1 MVTKF
6 TGSINDQVFDDVD
19 KFNTYVDKLRSSET
33 PIYHMEYKVE
43 TAPETASENA
53 VCAKQEVVERET
65 YTTPKLIERFSP
77 ISIAR
82 RLERD
87 RLDLDEDSLGSLLD
101 DLYSELSEVEIND
114 NDRGDIESQFQ
125 RDIDFLDEL
134 AFVGHGSMDNMD
146 FEHNQYESTVK
157 YTMERL
163 RSLRDKVIAEIDKEI
178 TLVDSEYL
186 QRTMEYQA
194 ERNKLQER
202 AEKDSLLAD
211 YGRKCNRT
219 IIAKLQPQAGRCLE
233 R

>member
-6 TGSINDQVFDDVD
+6 TGSVNDQVFDDVER
-19 KFNTYVDKLRSSET
+19 FNTYVDKLRSSET

-43 TAPETASENA
+43 TAPENA
-53 VCAKQEVVERET
+53 VCAKQET

-114 NDRGDIESQFQ
+114 NDRRDIESQFQ

-134 AFVGHGSMDNMD
+134 IFVGRESIDRMDS
-146 FEHNQYESTVK
+146 EHNQYESTIK

-178 TLVDSEYL
+178 DAVDNEYL

-194 ERNKLQER
+194 ECNRLQER

>member
-6 TGSINDQVFDDVD
+6 TGSVNDQTFDDVD

-43 TAPETASENA
+43 TAPENA
-53 VCAKQEVVERET
+53 VCAKQET

-77 ISIAR
+77 LSIAR

-101 DLYSELSEVEIND
+101 DLYSELSEIEIND

-125 RDIDFLDEL
+125 RDIDFLDDL
-134 AFVGHGSMDNMD
+134 SITGLGSIDNMD

-163 RSLRDKVIAEIDKEI
+163 RSLRDRVIAEIDKEI

-186 QRTMEYQA
+186 QRTMEYQT
-194 ERNKLQER
+194 ERNNIQER

>member
-6 TGSINDQVFDDVD
+6 TGSVNDQVFDDAER
-19 KFNTYVDKLRSSET
+19 FNTYVDKLRSSGT

-43 TAPETASENA
+43 TIPENA
-53 VCAKQEVVERET
+53 VCAKQET

-114 NDRGDIESQFQ
+114 NDRGDIEAQFQ

-134 AFVGHGSMDNMD
+134 TFTGRELMDNMD
-146 FEHNQYESTVK
+146 SEHRQYERTVK
-157 YTMERL
+157 YTMEHL

-178 TLVDSEYL
+178 DAVDKEYL
-186 QRTMEYQA
+186 QRTMEYQV
-194 ERNKLQER
+194 ECNRLQER
-202 AEKDSLLAD
+202 AEKDDLLAD

>member
-6 TGSINDQVFDDVD
+6 TGSVNDQTFDDVER
-19 KFNTYVDKLRSSET
+19 FNTYVDKLRSSET
-33 PIYHMEYKVE
+33 PIYHMEYRI
-43 TAPETASENA
+43 ETASENA
-53 VCAKQEVVERET
+53 VCAKQET

-114 NDRGDIESQFQ
+114 NDRIDIESQFQ

-134 AFVGHGSMDNMD
+134 AFVGRESIDKMD
-146 FEHNQYESTVK
+146 FEHNQYERTVK

-163 RSLRDKVIAEIDKEI
+163 HSLRDKVIAEIDKEI
-178 TLVDSEYL
+178 DAVDNEYL
-186 QRTMEYQA
+186 QNTTKNQA

-219 IIAKLQPQAGRCLE
+219 IISKPQTGRCLE

>member
-6 TGSINDQVFDDVD
+6 TGSVNDQTFDDVD

-43 TAPETASENA
+43 TAPETVSENA
-53 VCAKQEVVERET
+53 VCAKQET

-77 ISIAR
+77 ISVTR

-87 RLDLDEDSLGSLLD
+87 RLDLDEDSLGDLLD
-101 DLYSELSEVEIND
+101 DLYSELSEVKIND
-114 NDRGDIESQFQ
+114 NDRKSIEDQFQ

-134 AFVGHGSMDNMD
+134 AFIGRGSVDNMD
-146 FEHNQYESTVK
+146 FEHNQYESTIK

-163 RSLRDKVIAEIDKEI
+163 QSLRNKVIAEIDKEI
-178 TLVDSEYL
+178 DAVDKEYL
-186 QRTMEYQA
+186 QRTTEYQA

>member
-6 TGSINDQVFDDVD
+6 TGSVNDQVFDDAD
-19 KFNTYVDKLRSSET
+19 KFNAYVAELRSLET

-43 TAPETASENA
+43 TAPENA
-53 VCAKQEVVERET
+53 VCAKQET

-114 NDRGDIESQFQ
+114 NDRIDIEDQFR

-134 AFVGHGSMDNMD
+134 SIVGLGSIDKMD

-163 RSLRDKVIAEIDKEI
+163 RSLRDRVITEIDKEI
-178 TLVDSEYL
+178 DAVDNEYL
-186 QRTMEYQA
+186 QRTTEYQA
-194 ERNKLQER
+194 ECNKLRER

-233 R
+233 K

>member
-6 TGSINDQVFDDVD
+6 TGSVNDQVFDDAD
-19 KFNTYVDKLRSSET
+19 KFNAYVAELRSLET

-43 TAPETASENA
+43 TAPENA
-53 VCAKQEVVERET
+53 VCAKQETVERET
-65 YTTPKLIERFSP
+65 YTTPKLLERFRP
-77 ISIAR
+77 FSIAR

-87 RLDLDEDSLGSLLD
+87 GLNLDEDALGDMLD

-114 NDRGDIESQFQ
+114 NDRRDIEAQFQ
-125 RDIDFLDEL
+125 KDIDFLDDL
-134 AFVGHGSMDNMD
+134 SSIGHESMSKMD
-146 FEHNQYESTVK
+146 SEHNQYESTIK

-163 RSLRDKVIAEIDKEI
+163 HSLRDKVIAEIDKEI
-178 TLVDSEYL
+178 DAVDNEYL
-186 QRTMEYQA
+186 QRTTEYQA

>member
-6 TGSINDQVFDDVD
+6 TGSVNDQVFDDAD
-19 KFNTYVDKLRSSET
+19 KFNAYVAELRSLET

-43 TAPETASENA
+43 TSPENV
-53 VCAKQEVVERET
+53 VCAKQET

-87 RLDLDEDSLGSLLD
+87 RLDLDEDSLGDMLD

-114 NDRGDIESQFQ
+114 NDRKDIESQFQ

-134 AFVGHGSMDNMD
+134 AFTGRELMDNMD
-146 FEHNQYESTVK
+146 SEHRQYERTVK

-178 TLVDSEYL
+178 DAVDKEYL

-194 ERNKLQER
+194 ECNKLQER
-202 AEKDSLLAD
+202 AEKDDLLAD

>member
-6 TGSINDQVFDDVD
+6 TGSVNDQVFDDAD
-19 KFNTYVDKLRSSET
+19 KFNAYVAELRSLET

-43 TAPETASENA
+43 TAPENVPENA
-53 VCAKQEVVERET
+53 VCAKQET

-114 NDRGDIESQFQ
+114 NDRIDIEDQFR

-134 AFVGHGSMDNMD
+134 SIVGLGSIDKMD

-163 RSLRDKVIAEIDKEI
+163 RSLRDRVIVEIDKEI
-178 TLVDSEYL
+178 DAVDNEYL
-186 QRTMEYQA
+186 QRTTEYQA
-194 ERNKLQER
+194 ECNKLRER

>member
-6 TGSINDQVFDDVD
+6 TGSVNDQVFDDVD

-33 PIYHMEYKVE
+33 PIYHMEYRIE

-53 VCAKQEVVERET
+53 VCAKQET

-87 RLDLDEDSLGSLLD
+87 RLDLDEDSLGDMLD

-114 NDRGDIESQFQ
+114 DDRRDIEAQFQ

-134 AFVGHGSMDNMD
+134 AFIGRESVDKMNS
-146 FEHNQYESTVK
+146 EHNQYESTVK
-157 YTMERL
+157 YAMERL
-163 RSLRDKVIAEIDKEI
+163 HSLRDKVIAEIDKEI
-178 TLVDSEYL
+178 DAVDNEYL
-186 QRTMEYQA
+186 QNTTKNQA

-202 AEKDSLLAD
+202 AEKDDLLAD

-219 IIAKLQPQAGRCLE
+219 IISKPQAGRCLE

>member
-6 TGSINDQVFDDVD
+6 TGSVNDQVFDDVD

-33 PIYHMEYKVE
+33 PIYHMEYRVE
-43 TAPETASENA
+43 TAPETTSENA
-53 VCAKQEVVERET
+53 VCAKQET

-87 RLDLDEDSLGSLLD
+87 RLDLDEDSLESLLD

-114 NDRGDIESQFQ
+114 NDRGGIEDQFQ

-134 AFVGHGSMDNMD
+134 AFTGRELMDNMD
-146 FEHNQYESTVK
+146 FEHRQYESTIK

-163 RSLRDKVIAEIDKEI
+163 HSLRDKVIAEIDKEI
-178 TLVDSEYL
+178 DAVDNEYL
-186 QRTMEYQA
+186 QNTTKNQA
-194 ERNKLQER
+194 ERNKIQER

-219 IIAKLQPQAGRCLE
+219 IIAKLQPQASRCLKG
-233 R
+233 

>member
-6 TGSINDQVFDDVD
+6 TGSVNDQTFDDVD

-43 TAPETASENA
+43 TAPETVSENA
-53 VCAKQEVVERET
+53 VCAKQET
-65 YTTPKLIERFSP
+65 YTTPKLVERFSP
-77 ISIAR
+77 ISVAR

-87 RLDLDEDSLGSLLD
+87 RLDLDEDSLGDLLD
-101 DLYSELSEVEIND
+101 DLYSELSEVKIND
-114 NDRGDIESQFQ
+114 NDRKSIEDQFQ

-134 AFVGHGSMDNMD
+134 AFIGHGSVDNMD
-146 FEHNQYESTVK
+146 FEHNQYESTIK
-157 YTMERL
+157 YTMEHL
-163 RSLRDKVIAEIDKEI
+163 RSLRNKVVAEIDKEI
-178 TLVDSEYL
+178 DAVDNEYL
-186 QRTMEYQA
+186 QRTTEYQA

-219 IIAKLQPQAGRCLE
+219 VISKPQTGRCLE

>member
-6 TGSINDQVFDDVD
+6 TGSVNDQVFDDAD
-19 KFNTYVDKLRSSET
+19 KFNAYVAELRSLET

-43 TAPETASENA
+43 TAPENA
-53 VCAKQEVVERET
+53 VCAKQKT

-114 NDRGDIESQFQ
+114 NDRIDIEDQFR

-134 AFVGHGSMDNMD
+134 SIVGLGSIDKMD

-163 RSLRDKVIAEIDKEI
+163 RSLRDRVIAEIDKEI
-178 TLVDSEYL
+178 DAVDNEYL
-186 QRTMEYQA
+186 QRTTEYQA
-194 ERNKLQER
+194 ECNKLRER

-233 R
+233 K

>member
-6 TGSINDQVFDDVD
+6 TGSVNDQVFDDVER
-19 KFNTYVDKLRSSET
+19 FNTYVDKLRSSET

-53 VCAKQEVVERET
+53 VCAKQET

-87 RLDLDEDSLGSLLD
+87 RLDLDEDSLGDMLD

-114 NDRGDIESQFQ
+114 NDRGGIEDQFQ

-134 AFVGHGSMDNMD
+134 SIIGRGSIDKMN
-146 FEHNQYESTVK
+146 FEHNQYESMVK

-163 RSLRDKVIAEIDKEI
+163 HSLRDKVIAEIDKEI
-178 TLVDSEYL
+178 DAVDKEYL

-194 ERNKLQER
+194 ECNKLQER

>member
-6 TGSINDQVFDDVD
+6 TGSVNDQVFDDVD

-43 TAPETASENA
+43 TAPENA
-53 VCAKQEVVERET
+53 VCAKQET

-77 ISIAR
+77 LSIAR

-87 RLDLDEDSLGSLLD
+87 RLDLDEDSLGDMLD

-114 NDRGDIESQFQ
+114 NDRGYIESQFQ
-125 RDIDFLDEL
+125 RDIDFLDDL
-134 AFVGHGSMDNMD
+134 SITGLGSIDKMD
-146 FEHNQYESTVK
+146 FEHHQYECVVK

-163 RSLRDKVIAEIDKEI
+163 HSLRDRVIAEIDKEI

-186 QRTMEYQA
+186 QRTMEYQT
-194 ERNKLQER
+194 ERNNIQER

>member
-6 TGSINDQVFDDVD
+6 TGSVNDQVFDDVD

-53 VCAKQEVVERET
+53 VCAKQET

-77 ISIAR
+77 ISVAR

-87 RLDLDEDSLGSLLD
+87 RLDLDEDSLGDLLD
-101 DLYSELSEVEIND
+101 DLYSELSEVKIND
-114 NDRGDIESQFQ
+114 NDRKDIESQFQ

-134 AFVGHGSMDNMD
+134 AFIGHGSVDNMD
-146 FEHNQYESTVK
+146 FEHNQYESTIK

-163 RSLRDKVIAEIDKEI
+163 QSLRNKVIAEIDKEI
-178 TLVDSEYL
+178 DAVDNEYL
-186 QRTMEYQA
+186 QRTTEYQA

-219 IIAKLQPQAGRCLE
+219 VISKPQAGRCLE

>member
-6 TGSINDQVFDDVD
+6 TGSVNDQVFDDAER
-19 KFNTYVDKLRSSET
+19 FNTYVDKLRSSGT

-43 TAPETASENA
+43 TIPENA
-53 VCAKQEVVERET
+53 VCAKQET

-87 RLDLDEDSLGSLLD
+87 RLDLDEDSLGDMLD
-101 DLYSELSEVEIND
+101 DLYSELSEIEIND

-134 AFVGHGSMDNMD
+134 AFVGRESVDKMD
-146 FEHNQYESTVK
+146 FEHHQYESAVK

-163 RSLRDKVIAEIDKEI
+163 HSLRDKVIAEIDKEI
-178 TLVDSEYL
+178 DAVDNEYL
-186 QRTMEYQA
+186 QNTTKDQA

-219 IIAKLQPQAGRCLE
+219 IISKPQTGRCLE

>member
-6 TGSINDQVFDDVD
+6 TGSVNDQVFDDVD
-19 KFNTYVDKLRSSET
+19 KFNAYVAELRSLET

-43 TAPETASENA
+43 TAPENVSENA
-53 VCAKQEVVERET
+53 VCAKQET

-114 NDRGDIESQFQ
+114 NDRIDIEDQFR

-134 AFVGHGSMDNMD
+134 SIVGLGSIDKMD

-163 RSLRDKVIAEIDKEI
+163 RSLRDRVIAEIDKEI
-178 TLVDSEYL
+178 DAVDNEYL
-186 QRTMEYQA
+186 QRTTEYQA
-194 ERNKLQER
+194 ECNKLRER

-233 R
+233 K

>member
-6 TGSINDQVFDDVD
+6 TGSVNDQTFDDAD
-19 KFNTYVDKLRSSET
+19 KFNTYVDKLRSSGT

-43 TAPETASENA
+43 TAPENA
-53 VCAKQEVVERET
+53 VCAKQETVEQET

-87 RLDLDEDSLGSLLD
+87 RVDLDEDSLGDMLD

-134 AFVGHGSMDNMD
+134 AFVGRESIDKMDS
-146 FEHNQYESTVK
+146 EHHQYECAVK

-163 RSLRDKVIAEIDKEI
+163 HSLRDKVIAEIDKEI
-178 TLVDSEYL
+178 DAVDNEYL
-186 QRTMEYQA
+186 QNTTKDQA

>member
-6 TGSINDQVFDDVD
+6 TGSVNDQVFDDAD

-43 TAPETASENA
+43 TIPENA
-53 VCAKQEVVERET
+53 VCAKQET

-87 RLDLDEDSLGSLLD
+87 RLDLDEDSLGDMLD

-114 NDRGDIESQFQ
+114 NDRGGIEDQFQ

-134 AFVGHGSMDNMD
+134 SLIGRGSIDKMNS
-146 FEHNQYESTVK
+146 EHNQYESSIK

-163 RSLRDKVIAEIDKEI
+163 HSLRDKVIAEIDKEI
-178 TLVDSEYL
+178 DAVDKEYL

-194 ERNKLQER
+194 ECNKLQER

-219 IIAKLQPQAGRCLE
+219 IIAKPQPQAGRCLE

>member
-6 TGSINDQVFDDVD
+6 TGSVNDQVFDDVD

-43 TAPETASENA
+43 TAPETVSENA
-53 VCAKQEVVERET
+53 VCAKQET

-77 ISIAR
+77 ISVAR

-87 RLDLDEDSLGSLLD
+87 RLDLDEDSLGDLLD
-101 DLYSELSEVEIND
+101 DLYSELSEVKIND
-114 NDRGDIESQFQ
+114 NDRKSIEDQFQ

-134 AFVGHGSMDNMD
+134 AFIGHGSVDNMD
-146 FEHNQYESTVK
+146 FEHNQYESTIK

-163 RSLRDKVIAEIDKEI
+163 QSLRNKVIAEIDKEI
-178 TLVDSEYL
+178 DAVDNEYL
-186 QRTMEYQA
+186 QRTTEYQA

-202 AEKDSLLAD
+202 AEKDNLLAD

-219 IIAKLQPQAGRCLE
+219 VISKPQTGRCLE

>member
-6 TGSINDQVFDDVD
+6 TGSVNDQVFDDVD
-19 KFNTYVDKLRSSET
+19 KFNAYVAELRSLET

-43 TAPETASENA
+43 TAPENVPENA
-53 VCAKQEVVERET
+53 VCAKQET

-114 NDRGDIESQFQ
+114 NDRIDIEDQFR

-134 AFVGHGSMDNMD
+134 SIVGLGSIDKMD

-163 RSLRDKVIAEIDKEI
+163 RSLRDRVIAEIDKEI
-178 TLVDSEYL
+178 DAVDNEYL
-186 QRTMEYQA
+186 QRTTEYQA
-194 ERNKLQER
+194 ECNKLRER

-233 R
+233 E

>member
-6 TGSINDQVFDDVD
+6 TGSVNDQVFDDVD

-43 TAPETASENA
+43 TAPETVSENA
-53 VCAKQEVVERET
+53 VCAKQET

-87 RLDLDEDSLGSLLD
+87 RLDLDEDSLGDMLD

-114 NDRGDIESQFQ
+114 NDRGGIEAQFQ

-134 AFVGHGSMDNMD
+134 AFVGRESIDNKD

-178 TLVDSEYL
+178 DAVDNEYL
-186 QRTMEYQA
+186 RRTTEYQA

>member
-6 TGSINDQVFDDVD
+6 TGSVNDQVFDDAD
-19 KFNTYVDKLRSSET
+19 KFNAYVAKLRSSET

-43 TAPETASENA
+43 TTPENV
-53 VCAKQEVVERET
+53 VCAKQET

-77 ISIAR
+77 LSIVR

-87 RLDLDEDSLGSLLD
+87 SLDLDEDSLGSLLD
-101 DLYSELSEVEIND
+101 GLYSELSEVEIND
-114 NDRGDIESQFQ
+114 NDRGGIEDQFQ

-134 AFVGHGSMDNMD
+134 AFTGRRVIDNMD
-146 FEHNQYESTVK
+146 SEHNQYESAVK
-157 YTMERL
+157 YTMDRL

-178 TLVDSEYL
+178 DAVDNEYL
-186 QRTMEYQA
+186 RRTTEYQA
-194 ERNKLQER
+194 ERNKFQER

-219 IIAKLQPQAGRCLE
+219 IIAKLQSQAGRCLE

>member
-6 TGSINDQVFDDVD
+6 TGSVNDQVFDDAD
-19 KFNTYVDKLRSSET
+19 KFNAYVAELRSSET

-43 TAPETASENA
+43 TAPENA
-53 VCAKQEVVERET
+53 VCAKQEVVEQET

-87 RLDLDEDSLGSLLD
+87 RIDLDEDALGDMLD
-101 DLYSELSEVEIND
+101 DLYSELSEIEIND
-114 NDRGDIESQFQ
+114 NDRRDIESQFQ

-134 AFVGHGSMDNMD
+134 AFVGRESIDRMDS
-146 FEHNQYESTVK
+146 EHRQYESAVK

-163 RSLRDKVIAEIDKEI
+163 HSLRDKVIAEIDKEI
-178 TLVDSEYL
+178 DAVDNEYL
-186 QRTMEYQA
+186 QNTTKDQA
-194 ERNKLQER
+194 ECNRLQER

>member
-6 TGSINDQVFDDVD
+6 TGSVNDQVFDDVER
-19 KFNTYVDKLRSSET
+19 FNTYVDKLRSSKT

-43 TAPETASENA
+43 TAPENA
-53 VCAKQEVVERET
+53 VCAKQETVEQET

-87 RLDLDEDSLGSLLD
+87 RLDLDEDSLGDMLD
-101 DLYSELSEVEIND
+101 DLYSELSEIEIND

-134 AFVGHGSMDNMD
+134 AFVGRGSIDNMD

-163 RSLRDKVIAEIDKEI
+163 RSLRDRVIAEIDKEI
-178 TLVDSEYL
+178 DMVDNEYL
-186 QRTMEYQA
+186 QRTMEYQT

>member
-6 TGSINDQVFDDVD
+6 TGSVNDQTFDDVD

-43 TAPETASENA
+43 TASENA
-53 VCAKQEVVERET
+53 ICAKQET

-87 RLDLDEDSLGSLLD
+87 GIDLDEDSLGDMLD
-101 DLYSELSEVEIND
+101 DLYSELSEIEIND
-114 NDRGDIESQFQ
+114 NDRKDIESQFQ

-134 AFVGHGSMDNMD
+134 AFVGRESVDKMD
-146 FEHNQYESTVK
+146 FEHNQYESMVK
-157 YTMERL
+157 YTMEHL

-178 TLVDSEYL
+178 DAVDNEYL
-186 QRTMEYQA
+186 QNTTKNQA

>member
-6 TGSINDQVFDDVD
+6 TGSVNDQTFDDVD

-43 TAPETASENA
+43 TAPENA
-53 VCAKQEVVERET
+53 VCAKQET

-87 RLDLDEDSLGSLLD
+87 RVDLDEGSLGDMLD

-134 AFVGHGSMDNMD
+134 AFVGRESIDKMD

-178 TLVDSEYL
+178 DAVDNEYL
-186 QRTMEYQA
+186 RRTTEYQA

-202 AEKDSLLAD
+202 AEKDDLLAD

>member
-6 TGSINDQVFDDVD
+6 TGSVNDQTFDDVD
-19 KFNTYVDKLRSSET
+19 KFNTYVDKLRLSET

-53 VCAKQEVVERET
+53 VCAKQET
-65 YTTPKLIERFSP
+65 YTTSKLIERFGP

-87 RLDLDEDSLGSLLD
+87 RLDLDEDSLGDMLD
-101 DLYSELSEVEIND
+101 DLYSELSEIEIND
-114 NDRGDIESQFQ
+114 NDRGGIEDQFQ

-134 AFVGHGSMDNMD
+134 AFVGHGSIDKMDL
-146 FEHNQYESTVK
+146 EHNQYESTIK

-163 RSLRDKVIAEIDKEI
+163 QSLRNKVIAEIDKEI
-178 TLVDSEYL
+178 DAVDNEYL
-186 QRTMEYQA
+186 QRTTEYQA

-219 IIAKLQPQAGRCLE
+219 VISKPQTGRCLE

>member
-6 TGSINDQVFDDVD
+6 TGSVNDQVFDDVD

-53 VCAKQEVVERET
+53 VCAKQETVERET
-65 YTTPKLIERFSP
+65 YTTPKLLERFRP
-77 ISIAR
+77 FSIAR

-87 RLDLDEDSLGSLLD
+87 RLDLDEDTLEDMLD
-101 DLYSELSEVEIND
+101 DLYSELSEVKIND
-114 NDRGDIESQFQ
+114 DDRRDIEAQFQ

-134 AFVGHGSMDNMD
+134 SIIGRGSIDKMD
-146 FEHNQYESTVK
+146 FEHNQYESTIK

-163 RSLRDKVIAEIDKEI
+163 HSLRDRVIAEIDKEI
-178 TLVDSEYL
+178 DAVDNEYL
-186 QRTMEYQA
+186 QRTTEYQA
-194 ERNKLQER
+194 ECNRLQER

-219 IIAKLQPQAGRCLE
+219 IIAKLQPQAGRCLKG
-233 R
+233 

>member
-6 TGSINDQVFDDVD
+6 TGSVNDQTFDDAER
-19 KFNTYVDKLRSSET
+19 FNTYVDKLRSSKT

-43 TAPETASENA
+43 TAPENA
-53 VCAKQEVVERET
+53 VCAKQET

-87 RLDLDEDSLGSLLD
+87 GLDLDEDSLGDMLD
-101 DLYSELSEVEIND
+101 DLYSELSEIEIND

-134 AFVGHGSMDNMD
+134 SITGLGSIDNMD
-146 FEHNQYESTVK
+146 FEHNQYERTVK

-163 RSLRDKVIAEIDKEI
+163 HSLRDKVIAEIDKEI
-178 TLVDSEYL
+178 DAVDNEYL
-186 QRTMEYQA
+186 RRTTEYQT
-194 ERNKLQER
+194 ERNNLQER

>member
-6 TGSINDQVFDDVD
+6 TGSVNDQVFDDAER
-19 KFNTYVDKLRSSET
+19 FNTYVDKLRSSKT

-43 TAPETASENA
+43 TAPETTSENA
-53 VCAKQEVVERET
+53 VCAKQET

-134 AFVGHGSMDNMD
+134 AFVGRESVDRMD
-146 FEHNQYESTVK
+146 FEHNQYESMVK

-163 RSLRDKVIAEIDKEI
+163 HSLRDKVIAEIDKEI
-178 TLVDSEYL
+178 DAVDNEYL

-202 AEKDSLLAD
+202 AEKDDLLAD

>member
-6 TGSINDQVFDDVD
+6 TGSVNDQTFNDVD

-43 TAPETASENA
+43 TAPETVSENA
-53 VCAKQEVVERET
+53 VCAKQET

-87 RLDLDEDSLGSLLD
+87 RLDLDEDSLGDLLD
-101 DLYSELSEVEIND
+101 DLYSELSEVKIND
-114 NDRGDIESQFQ
+114 NDRKSIEDQFQ

-134 AFVGHGSMDNMD
+134 AFIGHGSVDNMD
-146 FEHNQYESTVK
+146 FEHNQYESTIK

-163 RSLRDKVIAEIDKEI
+163 QSLRNKVIAEIDKEI
-178 TLVDSEYL
+178 DAVDNEYL
-186 QRTMEYQA
+186 QRTTEYQA

-219 IIAKLQPQAGRCLE
+219 VISKPQTGRCLE

>member
-6 TGSINDQVFDDVD
+6 TGSVNDQTFDDVD

-53 VCAKQEVVERET
+53 GCAKQEVVERET

-77 ISIAR
+77 LSVAR

-87 RLDLDEDSLGSLLD
+87 RLDLDEDALGSLLD

-134 AFVGHGSMDNMD
+134 DFVGRESIDKMNS
-146 FEHNQYESTVK
+146 EHNQYESSIK

-163 RSLRDKVIAEIDKEI
+163 HSLRDKVIAEIDKEI
-178 TLVDSEYL
+178 DAVDNEYL

-194 ERNKLQER
+194 ECNRLQER

>member
-6 TGSINDQVFDDVD
+6 TGSVNDQVFDDVER
-19 KFNTYVDKLRSSET
+19 FNTYVDKLRSSET

-53 VCAKQEVVERET
+53 VCAKQET

-87 RLDLDEDSLGSLLD
+87 RLDLDEDSLGDMLD

-114 NDRGDIESQFQ
+114 NDRGGIEDQFQ

-134 AFVGHGSMDNMD
+134 SIIGRGSIDKMDY
-146 FEHNQYESTVK
+146 EHNQYESTIK

-163 RSLRDKVIAEIDKEI
+163 HSLRDKVIAEIDKEI
-178 TLVDSEYL
+178 DAVDKEYL

-194 ERNKLQER
+194 ECNKLQER
-202 AEKDSLLAD
+202 SEKDSLLAD

-219 IIAKLQPQAGRCLE
+219 IISKPQTGRCLE

>member
-6 TGSINDQVFDDVD
+6 TGSVNDQVFDDAD

-33 PIYHMEYKVE
+33 PIYHMEYRIE
-43 TAPETASENA
+43 TIPENA
-53 VCAKQEVVERET
+53 VCAKQET

-87 RLDLDEDSLGSLLD
+87 RLDLDEDSLGDLLD
-101 DLYSELSEVEIND
+101 DLYSELSEIEIND
-114 NDRGDIESQFQ
+114 NDRKSIEDQFQ

-134 AFVGHGSMDNMD
+134 AFVGHGSVDNMD
-146 FEHNQYESTVK
+146 SEHNQYESTIK
-157 YTMERL
+157 YTMEHL

-178 TLVDSEYL
+178 DAVDNEYL
-186 QRTMEYQA
+186 QRTTEYQA

-219 IIAKLQPQAGRCLE
+219 IISKPQTSRCLE

>member
-6 TGSINDQVFDDVD
+6 TGSVNDQVFDDVER
-19 KFNTYVDKLRSSET
+19 FNTYVDKLRSSET

-43 TAPETASENA
+43 TAPETTSENA
-53 VCAKQEVVERET
+53 VCAKQET

-114 NDRGDIESQFQ
+114 NDRGGIEDQFQ

-134 AFVGHGSMDNMD
+134 SLIGRGSIDKMNS
-146 FEHNQYESTVK
+146 EHNQYESSIK

-163 RSLRDKVIAEIDKEI
+163 HSLRDKVIAEIDKEI
-178 TLVDSEYL
+178 DAVDKEYL

-194 ERNKLQER
+194 ECNRLQER

-233 R
+233 M

>member
-6 TGSINDQVFDDVD
+6 TGSVNDQTFDDAER
-19 KFNTYVDKLRSSET
+19 FNTYVDKLRSSKT

-43 TAPETASENA
+43 TAPENA
-53 VCAKQEVVERET
+53 VCAKQETVERET

-77 ISIAR
+77 LSIAR

-87 RLDLDEDSLGSLLD
+87 RLDLDEDSLGDMLD

-114 NDRGDIESQFQ
+114 NDRGDIEAQFQ
-125 RDIDFLDEL
+125 RDIDFLDDL
-134 AFVGHGSMDNMD
+134 SIVGRGSIDNMD
-146 FEHNQYESTVK
+146 YEHNQYESTVK

-178 TLVDSEYL
+178 DMVDNEYL
-186 QRTMEYQA
+186 QRTMEYQT